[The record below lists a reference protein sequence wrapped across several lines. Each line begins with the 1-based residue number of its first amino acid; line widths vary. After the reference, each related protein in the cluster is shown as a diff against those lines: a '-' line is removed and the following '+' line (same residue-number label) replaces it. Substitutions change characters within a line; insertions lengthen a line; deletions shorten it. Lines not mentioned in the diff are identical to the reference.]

1 MLCSCVG
8 VGADPQYVPAIV
20 NCVNASVCVCVC
32 DTQIVSRLSK
42 NGQTNIGMD
51 RKGRNWTA
59 QNVHIFRIVCVLMKC
74 FRIGKCT
81 KANEGEWR
89 KKRNILF
96 ATAHNR
102 FTFRILFKQ
111 HDTWQWMAPGPG
123 SYPSPHIHLTITT
136 TATRA
141 SHRPIIAAAAAAA
154 SCVTAGVE
162 WRAWWR
168 GRHGL

>member
-20 NCVNASVCVCVC
+20 NCVNASVCVC

-74 FRIGKCT
+74 FRIGKYT
-81 KANEGEWR
+81 KANGGGGE
-89 KKRNILF
+89 KKETSFSPRHTIDSHLEYYLNSM
-96 ATAHNR
+96 T
-102 FTFRILFKQ
+102 
-111 HDTWQWMAPGPG
+111 HDNEWPRGPD
-123 SYPSPHIHLTITT
+123 HI
-136 TATRA
+136 
-141 SHRPIIAAAAAAA
+141 HRPISI
-154 SCVTAGVE
+154 
-162 WRAWWR
+162 
-168 GRHGL
+168 